1 MHYFSSIQY
10 FCKIDFKS
18 LWSISYE
25 IKKKHSFQFIVQ
37 FLVFHFC
44 FWQFIFDINHKQKLI
59 VYKTLSMKS
68 RPLQSKMKVKFAGG
82 LCTFCTKSEKSVK
95 MTLFISFHENK
106 FARSNRITICH
117 FFVKSTSTQIILT
130 EKKFE
135 KSWVI
140 SKKKFQRTK
149 YCQTSSVSQ
158 LFLSY
163 GQICVGVQQHIFL
176 ILHSIYLFL
185 LVKKSSQL
193 IR

>member
-1 MHYFSSIQY
+1 M
-10 FCKIDFKS
+10 
-18 LWSISYE
+18 
-25 IKKKHSFQFIVQ
+25 
-37 FLVFHFC
+37 FHFC
-44 FWQFIFDINHKQKLI
+44 FWQFYFDINQKQKLI
-59 VYKTLSMKS
+59 VYKTLLVKS

-117 FFVKSTSTQIILT
+117 FFVKFTSTHIILT
-130 EKKFE
+130 EKKVWKELSNFE
-135 KSWVI
+135 
-140 SKKKFQRTK
+140 KKKFQRTK

-176 ILHSIYLFL
+176 ILHSIYLFI
-185 LVKKSSQL
+185 LVKKVLNLLDRPLSKNGTELHYLLWPFLVSVYYVKARS
-193 IR
+193 ICHSIE